1 MSNCFY
7 QQDIVTVQDFSRD
20 EIELILDT
28 AERLKRSPIYH
39 LLKDKVI
46 ATCFFEASTRT
57 RLSFES
63 AVYKLGGNIIGF
75 ADSGNTSLGKKG
87 ESLEDTIRMIECYSD
102 AIIIRHPD
110 IGSAQIAADIS
121 SKPVI
126 NAGDG
131 ANQHPTQTLLD
142 LFTIREH
149 FKKIDGLKIA
159 MLGDLKYGRTVH
171 SLAKAL
177 VHYDVEL
184 ILCPQTG
191 FEMPE
196 SICDIL
202 DQHKISYSVMRDLPK
217 VLQSANVIYMTR
229 CQKERLLEN
238 ENVVNKIILTADL
251 LERFALP
258 DACVMHPLPRV
269 DEIDISVDN
278 TKFARYFQQAG
289 NGLYVRQAILKL
301 LLCK

>member
-1 MSNCFY
+1 MSNSFY
-7 QQDIVTVQDFSRD
+7 HQDIVTVQDFSR
-20 EIELILDT
+20 EQIELILDT
-28 AERLKRSPIYH
+28 AERLKHSPIYH
-39 LLKDKVI
+39 LLKDKVV

-57 RLSFES
+57 RLSFEA
-63 AVYKLGGNIIGF
+63 AVYRLGGNVIGF
-75 ADSGNTSLGKKG
+75 ADGGNTSLGKKG
-87 ESLEDTIRMIECYSD
+87 ESLEDTIRMVECYSD

-110 IGSAQIAADIS
+110 IGSAQIAADTS

-149 FKKIDGLKIA
+149 FNQIDGLKIA

-177 VHYDVEL
+177 VNYNVEV
-184 ILCPQTG
+184 IFCPQTG

-196 SICDIL
+196 SICQIL
-202 DQHKISYSVMRDLPK
+202 DEHKMTYYTNNNLPE
-217 VLQSANVIYMTR
+217 VLESANVIYMTR
-229 CQKERLLEN
+229 CQKERLSEN
-238 ENVVNKIILTADL
+238 EKEIDKIILTATL
-251 LERFALP
+251 LKKHALS

-269 DEIDISVDN
+269 DEIDVSVDK
-278 TKFARYFQQAG
+278 TPYAKYFQQAG